1 MRLVSASLFCS
12 SNSSSNIDLL
22 PDFECVK
29 FTSHWTWTMATSN
42 YSVCVTLKFAS
53 KLPQCGSKWF
63 WNCIRNF
70 MQYFFKLSIIETM
83 KNEKLLS
90 SSQHIFT
97 NHVFISPNFYCYFLR
112 VCEVIIFFFNINSY
126 ISLFWCILILLN
138 WKLLP
143 CRKNWKSKQ
152 IKFGEKN
159 CIYS

>member
-63 WNCIRNF
+63 WNRICNF
-70 MQYFFKLSIIETM
+70 TQYFLKLSIIETM
-83 KNEKLLS
+83 ENEKLLL

-97 NHVFISPNFYCYFLR
+97 NHVFISPNLHCYFLR
-112 VCEVIIFFFNINSY
+112 VCEVIFLFLTSTVILAFFDVFLSYLIENS
-126 ISLFWCILILLN
+126 
-138 WKLLP
+138 
-143 CRKNWKSKQ
+143 
-152 IKFGEKN
+152 
-159 CIYS
+159 

>member
-63 WNCIRNF
+63 WNRIRIFAPHKFHAIFPKTFNHWNSGKWETF
-70 MQYFFKLSIIETM
+70 IELTTCFQEWCYS
-83 KNEKLLS
+83 NRFLLS
-90 SSQHIFT
+90 
-97 NHVFISPNFYCYFLR
+97 VFIFLTSTEIL
-112 VCEVIIFFFNINSY
+112 VFFGIFWS
-126 ISLFWCILILLN
+126 
-138 WKLLP
+138 
-143 CRKNWKSKQ
+143 
-152 IKFGEKN
+152 
-159 CIYS
+159 